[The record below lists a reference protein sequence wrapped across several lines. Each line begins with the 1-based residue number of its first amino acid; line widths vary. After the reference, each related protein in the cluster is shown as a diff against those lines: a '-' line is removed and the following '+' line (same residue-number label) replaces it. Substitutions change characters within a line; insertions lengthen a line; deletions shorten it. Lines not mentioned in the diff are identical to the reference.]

1 MHQESLIQRG
11 DFPIRLVLLTT
22 ALTMEPNHVGYTL
35 PCPCTAFFQTFL
47 VSAFRSVFTH
57 VVSIYA
63 NLLEQKKA
71 FAQEKSTPPE
81 DWFGTKTWPPFHCF
95 GTRIW
100 LP

>member
-47 VSAFRSVFTH
+47 VSAFRGRIRDETRSDH
-57 VVSIYA
+57 V
-63 NLLEQKKA
+63 
-71 FAQEKSTPPE
+71 
-81 DWFGTKTWPPFHCF
+81 
-95 GTRIW
+95 TRNT
-100 LP
+100 